1 MDNNQSNSVWAQS
14 IPVKEQLSVIKRL
27 AKMAGFVKWKFIFSG
42 LLVLLFS
49 LVQALLPW
57 MLGEF
62 IDTGLTKE
70 NTTLQTVLYFAMIFT
85 GIRVIT
91 SFVSYFQNQIY
102 QDAAESAL
110 NEVRRRLYQKLHSLG
125 MRYFDQTP
133 GGSLVTRVMNDTES
147 FFDFWF
153 LFSTLITTVTSVIF
167 AYIFMYQADAKL
179 ALWLLIFLPIILA
192 SIWLYQRVSSGVYR
206 RMRERLS
213 SLNAKLAESINGIS
227 TIKSFHQE
235 SRITDEYLDI
245 NQQYY
250 NARVSMIKNDARL
263 LGPLNQLLQGIAVVV
278 IYLYLGQT
286 SIRGLIAAGSAY
298 VFISLATNIFS
309 PLSNL
314 QQQMSSFQDGVV
326 SGYRAGKILDETEYE
341 PSQNAG
347 ADKTI
352 TDGRIEFKNVNF
364 SYDDKNVILKN
375 LSFVAEPGQT
385 VALVGHTGSG
395 KSSTINALMR
405 FYEFQSG
412 QILIDGQD
420 IRDLDMTDFRRKTG
434 LVLQDAFM
442 FFGDI
447 KSN

>member
-1 MDNNQSNSVWAQS
+1 
-14 IPVKEQLSVIKRL
+14 
-27 AKMAGFVKWKFIFSG
+27 
-42 LLVLLFS
+42 
-49 LVQALLPW
+49 
-57 MLGEF
+57 
-62 IDTGLTKE
+62 
-70 NTTLQTVLYFAMIFT
+70 
-85 GIRVIT
+85 
-91 SFVSYFQNQIY
+91 
-102 QDAAESAL
+102 
-110 NEVRRRLYQKLHSLG
+110 
-125 MRYFDQTP
+125 
-133 GGSLVTRVMNDTES
+133 
-147 FFDFWF
+147 
-153 LFSTLITTVTSVIF
+153 
-167 AYIFMYQADAKL
+167 
-179 ALWLLIFLPIILA
+179 
-192 SIWLYQRVSSGVYR
+192 
-206 RMRERLS
+206 
-213 SLNAKLAESINGIS
+213 
-227 TIKSFHQE
+227 
-235 SRITDEYLDI
+235 
-245 NQQYY
+245 
-250 NARVSMIKNDARL
+250 
-263 LGPLNQLLQGIAVVV
+263 LQGIAVVV

-341 PSQNAG
+341 PSQNPG

-420 IRDLDMTDFRRKTG
+420 IRDLDMADFRRKTG

-447 KSN
+447 KSNIRMYDETITDEQIKEAAEFVSADEFINALPEKYDTPVLEGGTSLSGGQKQLLSFARTIVRNPKILILDEATANIDTQTETIIQTALKKMRSNRTTIAIAHRLSTIKDADLILVLDKGEVVERGTHDQLIAKKGYYYDLYKMQSNS